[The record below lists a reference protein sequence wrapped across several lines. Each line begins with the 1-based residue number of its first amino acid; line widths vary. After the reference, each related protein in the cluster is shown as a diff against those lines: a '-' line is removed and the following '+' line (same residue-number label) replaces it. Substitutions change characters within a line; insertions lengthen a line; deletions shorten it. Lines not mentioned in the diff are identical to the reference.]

1 MARNLPACRRDLLG
15 RHLVLIDLLVDVQ
28 RPQLARLV
36 VGLFDGVRVNI
47 AEVHADVR
55 LQLEPQ
61 PVLLG
66 NRLDAQ
72 RLENRAALAG
82 RNAQI
87 GMLICARVAHFQLL
101 RALDECRSEPCGRD
115 HRIVAVM
122 NKNALAGVYCP
133 LVHPVICAFRRV
145 IGADAERSLA
155 AANRGIQHVLNFAL
169 ACKLVEFFKPDI
181 FEIFSER
188 QLDGFDFLRLVQA
201 LENNL
206 LPRPLVDDLHRAD
219 GHSPVFAQPQHV
231 DRPLHLL
238 KDAAAQCISDL
249 AQHQR
254 AGILVMLQSRA
265 DAEACRRGLHAA
277 ASAAQER
284 LGIFAGAIEQQ
295 A

>member
-1 MARNLPACRRDLLG
+1 M
-15 RHLVLIDLLVDVQ
+15 IDLLVDVQ

-101 RALDECRSEPCGRD
+101 RALDECRSEPCDRD

-155 AANRGIQHVLNFAL
+155 AANRGIQYILNFAL
-169 ACKLVEFFKPDI
+169 ACKLVEFFKPDV
-181 FEIFSER
+181 FEIFPER
-188 QLDGFDFLRLVQA
+188 QLDGFDFFRLVQA

-206 LPRPLVDDLHRAD
+206 LPCPLVDDLHRAD
-219 GHSPVFAQPQHV
+219 GHSPVFAQSQHV
-231 DRPLHLL
+231 DSPLHLL
-238 KDAAAQCISDL
+238 KDAAAQCISNL

-254 AGILVMLQSRA
+254 AGVLVMLQSRA

-277 ASAAQER
+277 ASAAQ
-284 LGIFAGAIEQQ
+284 
-295 A
+295 